1 MTTTPLTPAEH
12 RAQAETDLAA
22 RNGFGPGTE
31 TYKSLTLSAIAHVLT
46 AISHFLEPAPEPQVP
61 GLPAGWGI
69 ATGQSEAGER
79 KWRYKLAP
87 PAGPFITSRY
97 SWETSETA
105 LAAGIRY
112 ARGSIADAADLA
124 GTDTWAGSGMDERAL
139 SDNGIRG

>member
-1 MTTTPLTPAEH
+1 MTMTPAEH
-12 RAQAETDLAA
+12 RTAAEADLAR
-22 RNGFGPGTE
+22 RNGFPPSTE
-31 TYKSLTLSAIAHVLT
+31 IYKNLTQSAIAHALT
-46 AISHFLEPAPEPQVP
+46 AIAFYLEPQPEPQVP